1 MVRVGQAEWWA
12 EFKIFEDRDGS
23 YYWQLQ
29 AASGRIIARSGHA
42 YESKYWCEQ
51 DVNWLRANADQIM
64 VYDHTKAQRRS
75 PVINTLMPEAFTGNR
90 GPSIGSTRTSVPKGV
105 PAWFIISRT

>member
-1 MVRVGQAEWWA
+1 MRQAEWWA

-42 YESKYWCEQ
+42 PEGKYWCEQ
-51 DVNWLRANADQIM
+51 DVDWLRANADQIM
-64 VYDHTKAQRRS
+64 VHAHTTAAPGSATRRS
-75 PVINTLMPEAFTGNR
+75 SAQPRAGIAAA
-90 GPSIGSTRTSVPKGV
+90 S
-105 PAWFIISRT
+105 

>member
-1 MVRVGQAEWWA
+1 MRMGQAEWWA

-29 AASGRIIARSGHA
+29 AASGRIIARSGHT

-64 VYDHTKAQRRS
+64 VYDHTTAAPGSATWRSSAQPRAGIAAAS
-75 PVINTLMPEAFTGNR
+75 
-90 GPSIGSTRTSVPKGV
+90 
-105 PAWFIISRT
+105 